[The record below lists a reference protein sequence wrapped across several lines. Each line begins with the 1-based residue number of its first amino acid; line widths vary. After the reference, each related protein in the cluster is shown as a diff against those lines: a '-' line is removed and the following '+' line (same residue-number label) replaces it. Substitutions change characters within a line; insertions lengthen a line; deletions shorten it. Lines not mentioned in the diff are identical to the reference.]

1 MNALSF
7 ISMGPQPISRRTAIQ
22 LAGLSLVSLCG
33 RQAAYALKPG
43 KPSKGKLLNSIHEEK
58 TPEEIEAEKERVAE
72 ERRVR
77 LEKQRELQAAADRR
91 KAGLEQD
98 DLKDAEMGT
107 NLRGQYYYPTAR
119 KRYLPRVKLAFDS
132 IPDAEKATRDKK
144 WSVVGDYATNTLMDA
159 VLPMKLYA
167 SSLGGGGL
175 SINAKFITEMG
186 KKADAYEGAVNKLS
200 KAAKKKDAPTALASL
215 TDLRYAISEYR
226 KLGKLESEDFGIG
239 EIPTQPVGSGFSNND
254 FSLYRKNKSMQTIN
268 QNTASRST
276 SDSSGT
282 STAD

>member
-1 MNALSF
+1 M
-7 ISMGPQPISRRTAIQ
+7 SRRTVIQ
-22 LAGLSLVSLCG
+22 ITGLSLVSLCG
-33 RQAAYALKPG
+33 RQAAYALRPG
-43 KPSKGKLLNSIHEEK
+43 KPSKEKLLNSIHEGK
-58 TPEEIEAEKERVAE
+58 TPEEIEADKERLAE
-72 ERRVR
+72 ERRIR

-144 WSVVGDYATNTLMDA
+144 WSLVGDYAANTLMDA

-175 SINAKFITEMG
+175 SISAKFIAQMG
-186 KKADAYEGAVNKLS
+186 KNADAFEGAVNKLS
-200 KAAKKKDAPTALASL
+200 KAVKKKDTPTALASL
-215 TDLRYAISEYR
+215 KDLRYAITEYR

-239 EIPTQPVGSGFSNND
+239 EVPTQPVGSGFSNND
-254 FSLYRKNKSMQTIN
+254 FSLYRKNKSMQSIN
-268 QNTASRST
+268 QNASGRSSRNPVEPVMTESAT
-276 SDSSGT
+276 SDVRQ
-282 STAD
+282 